1 MAYVYFIIMKPL
13 HKLSFINPHN
23 SPVGQVLLFHEGGGD
38 GETDRCCHLI
48 YSHSVSSRACSNP
61 GSLTPEPMLL
71 LYRYNAPLDST
82 YKYILLL
89 AGQSAVCCANGV

>member
-1 MAYVYFIIMKPL
+1 MAYVYFIMKPL

-23 SPVGQVLLFHEGGGD
+23 SPVGQVLLFHEGGD
-38 GETDRCCHLI
+38 GETDKYCHLI

-71 LYRYNAPLDST
+71 PYCYNAPLDST
-82 YKYILLL
+82 YKYILSLV
-89 AGQSAVCCANGV
+89 GQSAVCCANEV